1 MSVFYGIAC
10 LLSLILLVIYFF
22 VDKKREK
29 WLMLLFISIAV
40 CNTGYFLLSIS
51 QTLTFGLISN
61 SIAYVGNV
69 FLPFFMLMLILD
81 ACNIKLSK
89 RVIYTLLSIGGIIL
103 FIATTGGYL
112 PIYYKEVSLEITES
126 GSILVKEYGP
136 LHILYFFYLF
146 GYMGSMVTFIIYAIT
161 KKKLVSNM
169 QSIFLS
175 VIVFG
180 NILVWLIEQFVDN
193 NFEFLCISYILNELL
208 LLLFYGM
215 LRELEN
221 LKKKALNELV
231 GAIEYNEFLTDKQ
244 VAVVFNKWNE
254 INLLTNR
261 EKEILSLVLRGEKRK
276 SIAEKL
282 FISDNSVRN
291 HINSVFKKL
300 NVKDRKD
307 LCESARKII

>member
-1 MSVFYGIAC
+1 
-10 LLSLILLVIYFF
+10 
-22 VDKKREK
+22 
-29 WLMLLFISIAV
+29 
-40 CNTGYFLLSIS
+40 
-51 QTLTFGLISN
+51 
-61 SIAYVGNV
+61 
-69 FLPFFMLMLILD
+69 
-81 ACNIKLSK
+81 
-89 RVIYTLLSIGGIIL
+89 
-103 FIATTGGYL
+103 
-112 PIYYKEVSLEITES
+112 
-126 GSILVKEYGP
+126 
-136 LHILYFFYLF
+136 
-146 GYMGSMVTFIIYAIT
+146 MGSMVTFIIYAIT

-215 LRELEN
+215 LREIEN
-221 LKKKALNELV
+221 LNNKKLNELV
-231 GAIEYNEFLTDKQ
+231 DK
-244 VAVVFNKWNE
+244 ATVVFNKWNE
-254 INLLTNR
+254 IKLLTNR
-261 EKEILSLVLRGEKRK
+261 EKEILSLVLQGEKRK

-282 FISDNSVRN
+282 FISDNSVSN